1 MGKIDWKYEIQGDSP
16 EQGINESGIN
26 TFTGSKLIEYL
37 AREIG
42 QNSLDAKDPEKK
54 TVNLKFKLES
64 LSKNAFPEISGMSDS
79 IDECLEYWKDRDD
92 KKCSK
97 FFTNAKNTFDNNE
110 LIDVLIMSDYN
121 TIGASGAKNDR
132 RQKSKWKALTS
143 SNGVTE
149 NSQGSRGAYG
159 IGKNAPFACS
169 IFRTIFYNTYSKDD
183 GVKAFQGTSKL
194 VTHTHQ
200 GIDVQGYGF
209 CWDKENSKPIFD
221 QSNSPLMNFLNRSE
235 YGTDVLIIGFKKEN
249 KWKEQLEKG
258 LLSNFFVAIANDELN
273 ITIEDEE
280 INSKNIQTRME
291 YYASLENDLP
301 DKEKVITKRLEFYNA
316 FVDPDYKIDNTIK
329 DENDVTLYIKKN
341 DNYSKNIA
349 YSRVGMIIYSRGKN
363 LFTRYAALLTVKNGR
378 LNNLLKDIEPPAHDN
393 WDAGL
398 LEDEEE
404 SKEAEKIRSKLIKWV
419 SDQISEKCKSEYSEE
434 IDLDGI
440 GEYLPFE
447 DDDSSLGINETDDT
461 TNNNEYSFGL
471 DTDTTIAENPIVYG
485 QKIKKTKITAKK
497 VKGVKDEK
505 ITPRN
510 DTSGGSVSGS
520 GGKEDGSGNDNVV
533 VNGDGSRTLDVPKV
547 IFQRISGTQQDGKY
561 SIVFKLENNCKRIR
575 INLNVLGDDSNS
587 ESIKIVSYKF
597 EDNEEKKN
605 DMNYIELSNIEANKL
620 YKAFITLEYKER
632 LTLEMVIE

>member
-1 MGKIDWKYEIQGDSP
+1 MSELGWIYEKQGVSP

-64 LSKNAFPEISGMSDS
+64 LPKDTFPELSGMS
-79 IDECLEYWKDRDD
+79 IPINECLDYWKNRDD
-92 KKCSK
+92 KKCTK
-97 FFTNAKNTFDNNE
+97 FFTNAQNTFDNNDS
-110 LIDVLIMSDYN
+110 IDVLIMSDYN
-121 TIGASGAKNDR
+121 TVGASGAKNDR

-149 NSQGSRGAYG
+149 NGQGSRGAYG

-183 GVKAFQGTSKL
+183 NVKAFQGTSKL
-194 VTHTHQ
+194 VTHTHN
-200 GIDVQGYGF
+200 GEDVQGYGF
-209 CWDKENSKPIFD
+209 CWDIENNKPIFD
-221 QSNSPLMNFLNRSE
+221 LSDSPLMKLLNRNE

-249 KWKEQLEKG
+249 NWKEQLEKG

-273 ITIEDEE
+273 ICIEDEE

-291 YYASLENDLP
+291 YYANLENDLP
-301 DKEKVITKRLEFYNA
+301 DKEKIITKKLEFYNA
-316 FVDPDYKIDNTIK
+316 FVAWDYKEDNSIL
-329 DENDVTLYIKKN
+329 DDDDVTLYIKKN

-398 LEDEEE
+398 LEDEKE

-440 GEYLPFE
+440 SEYLPFE
-447 DDDSSLGINETDDT
+447 DDDSSLGINDT
-461 TNNNEYSFGL
+461 NENSENNENSSGL
-471 DTDTTIAENPIVYG
+471 DTNTKIVDDPIVYG
-485 QKIKKTKITAKK
+485 QKVNQTRITAKK
-497 VKGVKDEK
+497 VKGIKDERIIK
-505 ITPRN
+505 RN
-510 DTSGGSVSGS
+510 ETNGGTL
-520 GGKEDGSGNDNVV
+520 GGVGGVEDENSKDDVTAK
-533 VNGDGSRTLDVPKV
+533 GDGNKSLITPKV
-547 IFQRISGTQQDGKY
+547 IFQRISGTPQDGRY
-561 SIVFKLENNCKRIR
+561 SIVFKLENDCDRIR
-575 INLNVLGDDSNS
+575 LYLDVLGDDANS
-587 ESIKIVSYKF
+587 ESINIVSYKF
-597 EDNEEKKN
+597 ENNEEKKN
-605 DMNYIELSNIEANKL
+605 NTNYIELSDITSNKL

-632 LTLEMVIE
+632 LALEMRIE